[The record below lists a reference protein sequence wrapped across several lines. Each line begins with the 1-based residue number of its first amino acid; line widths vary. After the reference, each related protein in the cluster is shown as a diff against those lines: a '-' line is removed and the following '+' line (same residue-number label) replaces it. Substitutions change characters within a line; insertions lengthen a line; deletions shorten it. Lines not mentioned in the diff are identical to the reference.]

1 MKPLRR
7 LNSALLAR
15 KGSAAPST
23 DMHPEDGLLDRMV
36 APLPFSQESGGSHE
50 SNGTGSPTEQGTN
63 PSIYAGVH
71 SRPRISIRKPAEDGQ
86 RGKIAGKK
94 DAGKPD
100 RVAMTV
106 RMDEE
111 QHIKLKVYCAHAKKS
126 AQDVFLEALD
136 AFIESHQ
143 DDAEMVDCACFR
155 SSKKSPA
162 K

>member
-23 DMHPEDGLLDRMV
+23 DMRPEEGMLDRMV
-36 APLPFSQESGGSHE
+36 APLPY
-50 SNGTGSPTEQGTN
+50 SPVSVEAETPAEHGPAT
-63 PSIYAGVH
+63 SFYSGVH
-71 SRPRISIRKPAEDGQ
+71 ARPRISIRNPAKGGNQEKPVAKKSNSTAE
-86 RGKIAGKK
+86 
-94 DAGKPD
+94 

-106 RMDEE
+106 RMDED

-126 AQDVFLEALD
+126 AQEVFLEALD

-143 DDAEMVDCACFR
+143 GDVEMVDCACFR
-155 SSKKSPA
+155 SAKKMPA